1 MWTNADTW
9 AKRSPVKQ
17 ELRERIWGLL
27 DETGFAV
34 GPAFGNIPNFAG
46 ADMAAF
52 HMSRTPEWQN
62 AQTVKCNPD
71 PPQIPIRLRAL
82 YAGKVLYV
90 PVPALTRDFPYLRLD
105 PDKLLEK
112 GVSFEL
118 AATAEG
124 YMMHGERIEFEEVPA
139 LDFCIVGSV
148 AVSREGGRTGK
159 GAGFADLETGIF
171 RELGAVQPDTPIV
184 TLVHS
189 SQLVEAERVPMMA
202 HDSPLS
208 MVATELELIRVP
220 PAATVPAG
228 VDWNMVQPD
237 QFRDIPFLAKL
248 RDRLLGSAPGD
259 GA

>member
-1 MWTNADTW
+1 MWTNAEIW
-9 AKRSPVKQ
+9 AKRSPAKQ
-17 ELRERIWGLL
+17 ELREQIWGLL
-27 DETGFAV
+27 EETGVAI
-34 GPAFGNIPNFAG
+34 GPASGNIPNFSG

-52 HMSRTPEWQN
+52 HLSRTPEWQ
-62 AQTVKCNPD
+62 AARTVKCNPD

-105 PDKLLEK
+105 PDQLIEK

-118 AATAEG
+118 AATSEG
-124 YMMHGERIEFEEVPA
+124 YMMHGERIEFDEVPA

-171 RELGAVQPDTPIV
+171 RELGVVRLNTPIV

-189 SQLVEAERVPMMA
+189 SQLVAPERVPMMA

-208 MVATELELIRVP
+208 MIATDDELIRVP
-220 PAATVPAG
+220 PSSTVPAG
-228 VDWNMVQPD
+228 VDWDMVQPD

-248 RDRLLGSAPGD
+248 RDQLAGKTSVG